1 MIQEPD
7 QTVTLP
13 TYTCQKC
20 GHTWV
25 PRQVILAR
33 CCPKCNSPYWATPR
47 SKKAPDGPHNAPESA
62 LEQGPQ

>member
-33 CCPKCNSPYWATPR
+33 CCPKCNSPYWASPR
-47 SKKAPDGPHNAPESA
+47 QPKKGA
-62 LEQGPQ
+62 